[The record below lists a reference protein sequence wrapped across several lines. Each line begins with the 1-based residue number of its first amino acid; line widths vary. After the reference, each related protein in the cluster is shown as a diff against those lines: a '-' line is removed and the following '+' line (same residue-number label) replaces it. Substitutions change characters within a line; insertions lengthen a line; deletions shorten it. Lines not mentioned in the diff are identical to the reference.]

1 MLIDDVGN
9 VGIGTTSP
17 QTNLQVS
24 GITSMDSDARYNIM
38 AFDNTPAAQGVGG
51 GIAFAGNYTGTA
63 LTAAFGSIRGVKENA
78 AGGDYAS
85 ALIFDT
91 RPNGGGQ
98 TERMRITSAG
108 NVGIGVKT
116 PSAML
121 DVAGA
126 VNAHGATFSGNS
138 IAGTQVI
145 NVIQTGNGTGLN
157 VVKNGTL
164 GTGAAIFGPS
174 GGTAIVAQG
183 GTGVNASSNS
193 ATGAAVLAYV
203 ASAAGIAGSFQN
215 KAGGNILAG
224 YAGGSTPVFRL
235 DGTGKGYFDG
245 GTQTGGADF
254 AESVAVLGKHSQYE
268 PGDLM
273 VIDSTGHRR
282 LARSSKP
289 YSTKVAGIYS
299 TKPGVLATPHI
310 MDDSQLKEEVPLAI
324 VGIVPCKVT
333 SQNGPIEVG
342 DLLVSSSL
350 PGYAMKGRNRS
361 RMLGAVVGK
370 ALEPLDKGKGV
381 IQVLVTLQ

>member
-1 MLIDDVGN
+1 MRITSTGRL
-9 VGIGTTSP
+9 GIGTSTP
-17 QTNLQVS
+17 NTTLQVS
-24 GITSMDSDARYNIM
+24 GANSSDADAKYNIIS
-38 AFDNTPAAQGVGG
+38 FDTHSAGAGTGSGIDFAGFYQGVSLQAG
-51 GIAFAGNYTGTA
+51 FA
-63 LTAAFGSIRGVKENA
+63 SIRGAKEN
-78 AGGDYAS
+78 GTQGNYAS
-85 ALIFDT
+85 ALVFDT
-91 RPNGGGQ
+91 QPNGGGQ
-98 TERMRITSAG
+98 TERMRITSGG

-126 VNAHGATFSGNS
+126 VNARGATFAGNS

-157 VVKNGTL
+157 IVKNGTL
-164 GTGAAIFGPS
+164 GTGAAVFGPS

-183 GTGVNASSNS
+183 GTGVNASSDS

-203 ASAAGIAGSFQN
+203 ASAAEIAGSFQN
-215 KAGGNILAG
+215 KAGGTILAG
-224 YAGGSTPVFRL
+224 YAGGSAPVFRL

-282 LARSSKP
+282 LARSSRP

-333 SQNGPIEVG
+333 AQNGPIEIG

-361 RMLGAVVGK
+361 RMLGW
-370 ALEPLDKGKGV
+370 ALWWARRWNRWIRERALFKSW
-381 IQVLVTLQ
+381 